1 MQFISCTGFS
11 TAICLWVRRRF
22 GSRGSEKTTGFLIL
36 LQIAFVKKGVA
47 VRMLET
53 FVVRDD
59 DGNIIR
65 VEHALAS

>member
-1 MQFISCTGFS
+1 M
-11 TAICLWVRRRF
+11 RRRF
-22 GSRGSEKTTGFLIL
+22 GSRGSEKITGFLIL

-53 FVVRDD
+53 FVVRGDD
-59 DGNIIR
+59 ENIIR